1 MSAQDEPMFMVMAD
15 AQGQIFDH
23 PELLML
29 CRHGRQWGRPRPDEM
44 IPLPKESELFLLP
57 GRYAVGLDSHGETQ
71 VTEHLA
77 VAAFLAPAHT
87 LSAHPCYVQADNA
100 PMLPLFAYGAVGFAR
115 GRFYVCA
122 KKVDNDP
129 RQQFS
134 QIPRKRIEQ
143 KAALLKKRYAANRL
157 VQHILNNCVARY
169 DCPAARNFALG
180 RFEAPLPSSRTCNA
194 RCLGCISKQDEDSPI
209 AVTPQCRLAF
219 IPKAQEIAEVMQ
231 IHASREVERPI
242 YSFGQGCEG
251 DPLQNA
257 QLLEQSI
264 ALFRQ
269 NGGAGTVNINTNGS
283 RPEVLPALAK
293 AGLTSIRISINSAR
307 EELYTAYYRP
317 NGYHFSDVLESV
329 RLARSLGL
337 FVSLNLLFFPGVSD
351 TEEELAAL
359 SELVGENGVSMI
371 QLRNLNIDPA
381 WYLNYLEQ
389 GPGLPATSGMGLAT
403 FMKRLKRLCPWL
415 RFGYFNPWLGE
426 RAELSAPL
434 PGTWQTP
441 EKDQSKLQH

>member
-1 MSAQDEPMFMVMAD
+1 MSAKDEPMSMVMAD
-15 AQGQIFDH
+15 AKGQIFDH

-29 CRHGRQWGRPRPDEM
+29 CRHGRPWGTPRPDEM

-143 KAALLKKRYAANRL
+143 KAAELKKRYAANRL

-194 RCLGCISKQDEDSPI
+194 RCLGCISRQDEDSPI
-209 AVTPQCRLAF
+209 AVTPQCRLTF
-219 IPKAQEIAEVMQ
+219 TPSAQEIAEVMQ
-231 IHASREVERPI
+231 IHASRERERPV

-257 QLLEQSI
+257 LLLEQSI

-269 NGGAGTVNINTNGS
+269 SGGAGTVNINTNGS

-317 NGYHFSDVLESV
+317 NGYHFTDVLKSV

-359 SELVGENGVSMI
+359 SELVSENGVSMI

-389 GPGLPATSGMGLAT
+389 GPGLPATSGMGLTT

-434 PGTWQTP
+434 PGTWQKP
-441 EKDQSKLQH
+441 EKDQSELRH